1 MNKTLTSFLAV
12 IVAAPFVATVSETNA
27 AEWGSLKG
35 RFVIDGKAPEL
46 PPLKVDDKD
55 PFCQKAKPVNK
66 AVVTGKDGALANVIV
81 YLRLPRGK
89 KIATVHP
96 DYETQLKEPKVLD
109 NVGCSFEPH
118 VILVR
123 VGQPLLIKNSDPTG
137 HNTKIDV
144 FAFNQIIP
152 AKEETE
158 IKATRESPLPS
169 QVQCNIHPFMQAWL
183 LAQSHPYMAASGED
197 GSFEIKNIPA
207 GKHEFQFWHEAAGY
221 LGNVK
226 FKGGATNRQGRAD
239 LSVAA
244 NQTLDLGDIKVPASV
259 LKVR

>member
-1 MNKTLTSFLAV
+1 MRRTLTNSLALIV
-12 IVAAPFVATVSETNA
+12 IVSLMANVSETSA

-35 RFVIDGKAPEL
+35 RFIVDGKSPDL

-55 PFCQKAKPVNK
+55 PFCQKAKPANK
-66 AVVTGKDGALANVIV
+66 AIVSGKDGALANVIV

-89 KIATVHP
+89 KIAAVHP
-96 DYETQLKEPKVLD
+96 NYEVQLKEPAVLD
-109 NVGCSFEPH
+109 NVNCSFEPH
-118 VILVR
+118 IILVR
-123 VGQPLLIKNSDPTG
+123 VGQPMVIRNSDPTG

-152 AKEETE
+152 AKEQTE

-197 GSFEIKNIPA
+197 GSFEIKNIPV
-207 GKHEFQFWHEAAGY
+207 GKHEFQFWHEASGY

-239 LSVAA
+239 LTIAA
-244 NQTLDLGDIKVPASV
+244 NQTLDLGDIKVPANV